1 MKNNRIVK
9 SDKVELSNNPVR
21 DLSLVETF
29 TRQNTA
35 CRRYATTL
43 TKQESCMPNG
53 MPKQCG
59 IYTSTKLLSLRDI
72 GALLVGMKPER
83 FGKVEQL
90 KRISN

>member
-43 TKQESCMPNG
+43 TKQESCMP
-53 MPKQCG
+53 KQCG